1 MDMSSTRWISE
12 MGIDDV
18 SFMDQWD
25 MGSLDQFILQP
36 YDQQETLQC
45 PPPLM
50 NTMSNTLSYSSMAL
64 EKPKKMPRTGSWS
77 STQAQP
83 PDASPTSIL
92 SFGSSDSP
100 VNHSNMYEEFLIED
114 VKPKDLRFLIPK
126 GSKRSHEIMVEQGVK
141 KTVAG
146 ARPPSYQDH
155 IIAERKRREKL
166 SQRFIAL
173 SAMIPN
179 LKKMDKASVLG
190 DAIRYVK
197 QLQENVKTLEE
208 QVVMK
213 KVESAVLG
221 QTNPNGD
228 DNSSQVNP
236 NIEVKQTEKTI
247 LIKIQCENRKGMITK
262 ALFEIENL
270 NLSITNTSSMSFP
283 SSSLD
288 ITVLANIEEGFSMT
302 VEEVVKKLSIAL

>member
-1 MDMSSTRWISE
+1 
-12 MGIDDV
+12 MGIDEV
-18 SFMDQWD
+18 GFMDQWE

-45 PPPLM
+45 APPLM
-50 NTMSNTLSYSSMAL
+50 NTMSNTLSFSSMAL
-64 EKPKKMPRTGSWS
+64 EKPKKMSRTGSWS
-77 STQAQP
+77 STQAPP

-92 SFGSSDSP
+92 SFGSSDYP
-100 VNHSNMYEEFLIED
+100 VNHSKMYEEFLIED
-114 VKPKDLRFLIPK
+114 VKPKDLRFLLPL
-126 GSKRSHEIMVEQGVK
+126 GSKRSHETMVEQGVK

-190 DAIRYVK
+190 DAIKYVK
-197 QLQENVKTLEE
+197 QLQEKVKTLEE
-208 QVVMK
+208 QVVTK
-213 KVESAVLG
+213 KVDSAVLG

-228 DNSSQVNP
+228 GDDNSSQANP
-236 NIEVKQTEKTI
+236 NIEVKQTEKTV
-247 LIKIQCENRKGMITK
+247 LIKIQCDNQKGMMAK

-283 SSSLD
+283 SLSLD

-302 VEEVVKKLSIAL
+302 MEEVVKKLNIALRETKMVFH